1 MCGIFAL
8 INNNNDADVTSAE
21 FKKGEKRGPEFSV
34 IKQFANVTFG
44 FHRLAINGLNN
55 TSNQPIISDDIIL
68 ICNGEIYNYK
78 KLIEDHAIVIQ
89 TQSDCE
95 VIIHMYKLYGIKY
108 TLNVLDGEFAFIL
121 YDKRT
126 NSIIAARDSYENNSF
141 GFASELKVLYN
152 LVSTKSNIKNFK
164 PGNYL
169 EFENKLTYSCE
180 TTLSSLNFISYR
192 NFPCSNIE
200 YELNHELYSLVFKK
214 INEAVRKRVIGT
226 TQRPIGC
233 LLSGGLDSSL
243 VAALVNKELQN
254 DASRSPE
261 EKILNTFS
269 IGLAGSED
277 LKYAKLVALHLNSKH
292 HEIVVSEDNFFDAIP
307 EVIKAI

>member
-55 TSNQPIISDDIIL
+55 TSNQPIISNDIIL

-78 KLIEDHAIVIQ
+78 SLIQDHDIVMQ

-108 TLNVLDGEFAFIL
+108 TLNLLDGEFAFII

-126 NSIIAARDSYENNSF
+126 NTIIAARDSYGVRPLYYFYENNSF

-152 LVSTKSNIKNFK
+152 LVSTKSIDWKQAFIKPFLICLITLVEFL
-164 PGNYL
+164 Y
-169 EFENKLTYSCE
+169 FENLSVIKF
-180 TTLSSLNFISYR
+180 TTLLSSFPSIIS
-192 NFPCSNIE
+192 N
-200 YELNHELYSLVFKK
+200 
-214 INEAVRKRVIGT
+214 
-226 TQRPIGC
+226 
-233 LLSGGLDSSL
+233 
-243 VAALVNKELQN
+243 
-254 DASRSPE
+254 
-261 EKILNTFS
+261 
-269 IGLAGSED
+269 
-277 LKYAKLVALHLNSKH
+277 LKLIS
-292 HEIVVSEDNFFDAIP
+292 
-307 EVIKAI
+307 

>member
-1 MCGIFAL
+1 
-8 INNNNDADVTSAE
+8 
-21 FKKGEKRGPEFSV
+21 
-34 IKQFANVTFG
+34 
-44 FHRLAINGLNN
+44 
-55 TSNQPIISDDIIL
+55 
-68 ICNGEIYNYK
+68 
-78 KLIEDHAIVIQ
+78 
-89 TQSDCE
+89 
-95 VIIHMYKLYGIKY
+95 MYKLYGIKY
-108 TLNVLDGEFAFIL
+108 TLNVLDGEFAFII

-126 NSIIAARDSYENNSF
+126 NSIIAARDSYGVRPLYYFYENNSF

-233 LLSGGLDSSL
+233 LLSGGLDSRLSCR
-243 VAALVNKELQN
+243 
-254 DASRSPE
+254 AS
-261 EKILNTFS
+261 
-269 IGLAGSED
+269 
-277 LKYAKLVALHLNSKH
+277 
-292 HEIVVSEDNFFDAIP
+292 
-307 EVIKAI
+307 